1 MADPH
6 NKKRYGE
13 TWDSEEINE
22 YLYELECPKF
32 TEPLRAYI
40 ILSGGWAW
48 HFMSPIGHV
57 ELKHAHDHK
66 DVDIFVEP
74 QHVSKVI
81 ELLGQQGF
89 YRTATRFDGRPNNAD
104 FRRYEKITN
113 NGKKLIIDFFVGK
126 DIQVRQVRGRGILAL
141 FTWKVVDPKQLLTF
155 YKTIHSS
162 DNCFAVKAADALL
175 KKGID
180 PVGRPELVAIPEEK

>member
-13 TWDSEEINE
+13 TWDSLVINN
-22 YLYELECPKF
+22 YLIELE
-32 TEPLRAYI
+32 PLKGII

-48 HFMSPIGHV
+48 HFMSPPGHI

-66 DVDIFVEP
+66 DVDIFVSP
-74 QHVSKVI
+74 QNVTVVI
-81 ELLGQQGF
+81 EKLFEQGF
-89 YRTATRFDGRPNNAD
+89 KKVPTRFDRLKNNSD
-104 FRRYEKITN
+104 FRCYEKEM

-126 DIQVRQVRGRGILAL
+126 DIQIRKIDGWQI
-141 FTWKVVDPKQLLTF
+141 VDPKQLLTF
-155 YKTIHSS
+155 YKNIHSS
-162 DNCFAVKAADALL
+162 DNCFAVKAATDLI

-180 PVGRPELVAIPEEK
+180 PIGRKELVHTY